1 MTPRVAPLYIII
13 KNGLTV
19 GKATKATVVA
29 ALAICEKA
37 RIYMYAHFA
46 QHVDSGVCDIRTLYD
61 SYSLQKKNILKQI
74 NICIDSNE
82 ALNKL
87 FRQFGFGY
95 PPSTTC
101 AIEPTTLRYR
111 GRTLGTLWPASCSLI
126 HVSIV
131 PSILRLSL
139 YQFSFIQ
146 LISYSV

>member
-46 QHVDSGVCDIRTLYD
+46 KHVDSGVCKIRTLYD
-61 SYSLQKKNILKQI
+61 SYSLQKKNRLKQI
-74 NICIDSNE
+74 NIFIDSNE

-87 FRQFGFGY
+87 FGISQKDLMNSITNDISREQALSSNAVGY
-95 PPSTTC
+95 
-101 AIEPTTLRYR
+101 L
-111 GRTLGTLWPASCSLI
+111 GRSGYVCS
-126 HVSIV
+126 
-131 PSILRLSL
+131 
-139 YQFSFIQ
+139 
-146 LISYSV
+146 